1 MSIGAGVGKAERRL
15 LLGEEGLIRDDHLL
29 GAFFSPM
36 GIRQAGLTARR
47 MLRVYGN
54 LHGLGR
60 STPGEWEEEVGLDLR
75 AALALSAG
83 MEIGRRAR
91 DPRLGERPRILE
103 PAAVYRLLGREMESL
118 RQEQFHILLLDS
130 QHRLIRDCLVSQGSL
145 NAAVV
150 HPREVLRPAIL
161 ASAQAVV
168 LVHNHPSGDTEPSE
182 DDVRLTLRMG
192 EACGLLG
199 IELLD
204 HIVLG
209 AEGFRS
215 LREGGYLS

>member
-1 MSIGAGVGKAERRL
+1 MSKAERRL

-29 GAFFSPM
+29 GAFLSPL
-36 GIRQAGLTARR
+36 GIRQAGFTARR
-47 MLRVYGN
+47 MLRIYGN
-54 LHGLGR
+54 LHSLAR
-60 STPGEWEEEVGLDLR
+60 STPGEWKEEVGLDLR

-83 MEIGRRAR
+83 MELGRRAR

-103 PAAVYRLLGREMESL
+103 PSAVYRLLGRKMESL

-168 LVHNHPSGDTEPSE
+168 MVHNHPSGDPEPSE
-182 DDVRLTLRMG
+182 EDVRLTLRME

>member
-1 MSIGAGVGKAERRL
+1 MPGAGVTKAERRL
-15 LLGEEGLIRDDHLL
+15 LLGEGGMIRDDHLL
-29 GAFFSPM
+29 GAFLSPL
-36 GIRQAGLTARR
+36 GIADAGATARR
-47 MLRVYGN
+47 LLRRYGG
-54 LHGLGR
+54 LYGLGR
-60 STPGEWEEEVGLDLR
+60 STPGEWKEEEGLDPR

-83 MEIGRRAR
+83 MELGRRAR
-91 DPRLGERPRILE
+91 DPHLGERPRILE
-103 PAAVYRLLGREMESL
+103 PAAVHRLLGREMAEL
-118 RQEQFHILLLDS
+118 RQEQFRILLLDS
-130 QHRLIRDCLVSQGSL
+130 QHRLIRVCLISQGSL

-182 DDVRLTLRMG
+182 DDVRLTYRIE